1 MARPIKTGIVYFSF
15 DVDFFSDKKIKIVK
29 SQYGADG
36 VLLYIYLLCAVYG
49 DQGYYTRI
57 DDDFEY
63 IAADDLNMSS
73 EKIGQIM
80 NFLLG
85 RSLFNDTLFRSDKVL
100 TSRGIQLRY
109 QEAVKTRASKNPIT
123 VNEKFW
129 LLNEKETKGFI
140 KVRHSEN
147 YSEKNAD
154 YSEKN
159 ESCSAEKHTKKSK
172 EKKSKVEE
180 SKVISPLAQAV
191 EDFRE
196 YRRKMKKPMTDRAV
210 ELLYQKLDELAGN
223 NEKDKIAI
231 LQQSIVNGWQGV
243 FPLKDQRS
251 GTISKA
257 PEGNVFLKMLKEYED
272 DD

>member
-1 MARPIKTGIVYFSF
+1 MKSGIDYFPLDVSLDDKIELIEAEFGLTGFAV
-15 DVDFFSDKKIKIVK
+15 IVK
-29 SQYGADG
+29 LFQKIYGG
-36 VLLYIYLLCAVYG
+36 
-49 DQGYYTRI
+49 QGYYCEWTNEVALLFAKRI
-57 DDDFEY
+57 GLGGSVVSEIVSASVKRGIFSDRIFKEY
-63 IAADDLNMSS
+63 GILTSAGIQKRYLEAVSRRKKIPMKKEYLLLKCAQLPENVDISS
-73 EKIGQIM
+73 ENVYKNQK
-80 NFLLG
+80 
-85 RSLFNDTLFRSDKVL
+85 NDD
-100 TSRGIQLRY
+100 I
-109 QEAVKTRASKNPIT
+109 SKQ
-123 VNEKFW
+123 
-129 LLNEKETKGFI
+129 
-140 KVRHSEN
+140 
-147 YSEKNAD
+147 
-154 YSEKN
+154 
-159 ESCSAEKHTKKSK
+159 SK

-180 SKVISPLAQAV
+180 SKVIRPLAQAV